1 MQHNL
6 KTNYSED
13 RINSNSSPVCSEIE
27 KALNDIQQGN
37 SQTFSSI
44 EELVKDLSQTDNS
57 LEN

>member
-37 SQTFSSI
+37 SQTFSSV